1 MNEFALIQEFFNRP
15 CHLTSVD
22 KSVGD
27 DCAILNIPPNQ
38 QLVVSIDTLV
48 EGVHFLPNVLPS
60 LIAERAVHV
69 AVSDLAAMGASPQWL
84 TLALTLPAANREWLA
99 DFSAGL
105 FRAASLYS
113 MDLIG
118 GDTTRG
124 PLTISVQVH
133 GFVEQGSALQ
143 RAGAKAND
151 AIYVTGALG
160 DGAAGLA
167 VLEGRLDVDA
177 LSERYLID
185 RYYKPQAQII
195 TGQRI
200 RQWASS
206 AIDVS
211 DGLLAD
217 LNHICCAS
225 NVTARID
232 ESLLPYSD
240 ALNTHVD
247 DKQKVQWALSG
258 GDDYQLCFTVPP
270 QHQSH
275 IEHLIK
281 SSQIIATCIGD
292 MIERQSSHDGI
303 LSLCTGTYFD
313 FPTKGYSHF

>member
-15 CHLTSVD
+15 CHLTSVV

-27 DCAILNIPPNQ
+27 DCAILNVPPNQ

-48 EGVHFLPNVLPS
+48 EGVHFLPNVSPS

-84 TLALTLPAANREWLA
+84 TLALTLPEANREWLA

-105 FRAASLYS
+105 FRAASLYG

-133 GFVEQGSALQ
+133 GFVEQNSALQ
-143 RAGAKAND
+143 RGNAKVND
-151 AIYVTGALG
+151 AIYVTGCLG

-167 VLEGRLDVDA
+167 VLENRLDVDA

-195 TGQRI
+195 TGQHI

-206 AIDVS
+206 AIDIS

-232 ESLLPYSD
+232 ESLLPYSN
-240 ALNTHVD
+240 ALNTFVD
-247 DKQKVQWALSG
+247 DKQKMQWALSG
-258 GDDYQLCFTVPP
+258 GDDYQLCFTVAP
-270 QHQSH
+270 QHQPH
-275 IEHLIK
+275 IEHLIQ
-281 SSQIIATCIGD
+281 SAQITATCIGD
-292 MIERQSSHDGI
+292 MIERQPQYDGV
-303 LSLCTGTYFD
+303 LSLCTHTYFD
-313 FPTKGYSHF
+313 FPAKGYSHF

>member
-15 CHLTSVD
+15 CHLTSVV

-27 DCAILNIPPNQ
+27 DCAILNVPVNQ

-60 LIAERAVHV
+60 LVAERAVHV

-84 TLALTLPAANREWLA
+84 TLALTLPEANREWLA

-105 FRAASLYS
+105 FRAASMYG

-133 GFVEQGSALQ
+133 GFVEHNTALQ
-143 RAGAKAND
+143 RGGAKVND
-151 AIYVTGALG
+151 AIYVTGCLG

-167 VLEGRLDVDA
+167 VLENRLHVDA

-185 RYYKPQAQII
+185 RYYKPQAQIV
-195 TGQRI
+195 TGQCI

-206 AIDVS
+206 AIDIS

-217 LNHICCAS
+217 LNHICSAS
-225 NVTARID
+225 QVTARID

-240 ALNTHVD
+240 ALNACVD
-247 DKQKVQWALSG
+247 DQQKMQWALSG

-270 QHQSH
+270 QHQPHVNSL
-275 IEHLIK
+275 IE
-281 SSQIIATCIGD
+281 SSQITATCIGD
-292 MIERQSSHDGI
+292 MVQRQSQHYSV
-303 LSLCTGTYFD
+303 LSLCTQTYFD
-313 FPTKGYSHF
+313 SLTKGYSHF

>member
-15 CHLTSVD
+15 CHLTSVV

-27 DCAILNIPPNQ
+27 DCAILHVPSNQ

-48 EGVHFLPNVLPS
+48 EGVHFLPNVSPS
-60 LIAERAVHV
+60 FIAERAVHV

-84 TLALTLPAANREWLA
+84 TLALTLPAASREWLA

-105 FRAASLYS
+105 FRAASLYE

-133 GFVEQGSALQ
+133 GFVEQNTALQ
-143 RAGAKAND
+143 RGNAKVND
-151 AIYVTGALG
+151 AIYVTGCIG

-167 VLEGRLDVDA
+167 VLENRLDVDA

-185 RYYKPQAQII
+185 RYYKPQAQIL

-200 RQWASS
+200 RQWANS
-206 AIDVS
+206 AIDIS

-240 ALNTHVD
+240 ALNRYAD
-247 DKQKVQWALSG
+247 DKQKMQWALSG
-258 GDDYQLCFTVPP
+258 GDDYQLCFTVAP
-270 QHQSH
+270 QHQPH

-281 SSQIIATCIGD
+281 SSQITATCIGD
-292 MIERQSSHDGI
+292 MIERQPQHDGI
-303 LSLCTGTYFD
+303 LSLRTHTYFD

>member
-15 CHLTSVD
+15 CYLTSVA

-27 DCAILNIPPNQ
+27 DCAILNVPANQ

-84 TLALTLPAANREWLA
+84 TLALTLPEASREWLA
-99 DFSAGL
+99 GFSAGL
-105 FRAASLYS
+105 FRAASLYN

-133 GFVEQGSALQ
+133 GFIEQNTALQ
-143 RAGAKAND
+143 RGGAKVHD
-151 AIYVTGALG
+151 AIYVTGCLG

-167 VLEGRLDVDA
+167 VLENRLNVDA

-185 RYYKPQAQII
+185 RYYKPQAQVIA
-195 TGQRI
+195 GQRI
-200 RQWASS
+200 RHWANS
-206 AIDVS
+206 AIDIS

-225 NVTARID
+225 QVTARID

-240 ALNTHVD
+240 ALNACVD
-247 DKQKVQWALSG
+247 DQQKMQWALSG

-270 QHQSH
+270 QHQSQINSL
-275 IEHLIK
+275 IE
-281 SSQIIATCIGD
+281 SSQITATCIGD
-292 MIERQSSHDGI
+292 MVERQPQHDGI
-303 LSLCTGTYFD
+303 LSLCTQTYFD
-313 FPTKGYSHF
+313 SLTKGYSHF

>member
-15 CHLTSVD
+15 CDLTSVT

-27 DCAILNIPPNQ
+27 DCAILNVPPNQ

-99 DFSAGL
+99 DFSTGL
-105 FRAASLYS
+105 FRAASLYN

-133 GFVEQGSALQ
+133 GFVEQGTALQ
-143 RAGAKAND
+143 RSGAKVND
-151 AIYVTGALG
+151 AIYVTGFLG

-167 VLEGRLDVDA
+167 VLEHRLGVDA

-185 RYYKPQAQII
+185 RYYKPQAQIV

-206 AIDVS
+206 AIDIS

-232 ESLLPYSD
+232 ESLLPYSEAMNSCVND
-240 ALNTHVD
+240 Q
-247 DKQKVQWALSG
+247 QKMQWALSG
-258 GDDYQLCFTVPP
+258 GDDYQLCFTVSP

-275 IEHLIK
+275 IDYLIK
-281 SSQIIATCIGD
+281 SSQITATCIGD
-292 MIERQSSHDGI
+292 MIERQSLHDGI
-303 LSLCTGTYFD
+303 LSLCTHTYFD
-313 FPTKGYSHF
+313 FPVKGYSHF